1 MKKISAFLFV
11 ILIFSFCA
19 CSPIE
24 RNAPVVTQTAESEK
38 TVKETTEST
47 VSTPIAD
54 VTTVEDISADIPGV
68 IVSDFSKVIEAEE
81 GIAEGNIYLRQNR
94 DDYSGVGYM
103 TGFDGSSENSLEVS
117 VMIPTNQHYNITI
130 VVASDAKM
138 NNILTV
144 NGEDVGEFITSGS
157 GKFESIT
164 LRNVYIYKGLKSV
177 GIKEVTGGIDV
188 DYVYIHN
195 SSDIENIDINP
206 QSTLI
211 NENADDK
218 TVNTMNYLV
227 ENFGKK
233 ILSGQYA
240 TPGTNTEPDLIYK
253 TTGHYPALRLSDLA
267 SYTSEFE
274 IDEVEQA
281 INWSKR
287 GGIVSYVWHWEAPL
301 SEPSYY
307 KDETDF
313 DVSKAVTQED
323 ISGMSIQEIEKL
335 YEDGKVSEECLA
347 IVRDIDIIS
356 KQLLYLQDNGVTVLW
371 RPLHEA
377 SGGWFWW
384 GSAGVGTYKW
394 LWNLMYERQT
404 NYHKLNNLI
413 WVWNA
418 QNTDWYVGDDKCD
431 IISADVYSL
440 KGIQISQVNT
450 YVQLSKITNK
460 KLIALSECSN
470 LPVPDDMFRDKATW
484 SWFGLWSGNCI
495 MDSNGELS
503 ENYNTKDQI
512 IKTYSHENTI
522 TLEQLPD
529 LRVTEE

>member
-1 MKKISAFLFV
+1 MKKISAFLLI
-11 ILIFSFCA
+11 ILIFCFSA
-19 CSPIE
+19 CSAVE
-24 RNAPVVTQTAESEK
+24 RNAPEPTQTAQSIK

-47 VSTPIAD
+47 KNTTIPD
-54 VTTVEDISADIPGV
+54 VTTLEDISADIPGV
-68 IVSDFSKVIEAEE
+68 IKSDFSKVIEAEE

-103 TGFDGSSENSLEVS
+103 TGFDGSGENSLEVS

-138 NNILTV
+138 NNIVTV

-195 SSDIENIDINP
+195 SSDIENIDISP
-206 QSTLI
+206 DSTLI
-211 NENADDK
+211 NENADKK
-218 TVNTMNYLV
+218 TVNTMKYLV
-227 ENFGKK
+227 ENFGVKT
-233 ILSGQYA
+233 LSGQYA

-267 SYTSEFE
+267 SYTSDFE
-274 IDEVEQA
+274 VDEIQQA
-281 INWSKR
+281 ISWSQR

-301 SEPSYY
+301 GEPSYY

-323 ISGMSIQEIEKL
+323 IATLPIEDIEKL
-335 YEDGKVSEECLA
+335 YEDGKISQECLA
-347 IVRDIDIIS
+347 IIKDIDIIS
-356 KQLLYLQDNGVTVLW
+356 DKLAVLQDNGVTVLW

-384 GSAGVGTYKW
+384 GSAGVDTYKW
-394 LWNLMYERQT
+394 LWDLMYERQT

-418 QNTDWYVGDDKCD
+418 QNADWYVGDDKCD

-450 YVQLSKITNK
+450 FIQLNKITKN

-484 SWFGLWSGNCI
+484 SWFGLWSGECI
-495 MDSNGELS
+495 MDADCELS
-503 ENYNTKDQI
+503 EDYNTRDQI

-522 TLEQLPD
+522 TLERLPD
-529 LRVTEE
+529 LRSSD